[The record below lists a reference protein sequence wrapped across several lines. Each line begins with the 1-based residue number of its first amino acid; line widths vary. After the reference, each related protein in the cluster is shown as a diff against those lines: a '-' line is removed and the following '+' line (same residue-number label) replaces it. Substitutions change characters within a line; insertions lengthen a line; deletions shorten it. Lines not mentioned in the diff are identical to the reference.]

1 MVAVLVIRVVTVL
14 TQTHRLQFLMGV
26 ESKEFVAAFNLP
38 YNPFGKLQN
47 LLENNDHKQT
57 HLKRLD
63 SSLGFVAFGM
73 CACLCV

>member
-1 MVAVLVIRVVTVL
+1 MFLIKVVTVL

-26 ESKEFVAAFNLP
+26 DSKEFAAAFNLP
-38 YNPFGKLQN
+38 YNPFAKLQN

-63 SSLGFVAFGM
+63 SFLEFVAVGM
-73 CACLCV
+73 CVSLCI